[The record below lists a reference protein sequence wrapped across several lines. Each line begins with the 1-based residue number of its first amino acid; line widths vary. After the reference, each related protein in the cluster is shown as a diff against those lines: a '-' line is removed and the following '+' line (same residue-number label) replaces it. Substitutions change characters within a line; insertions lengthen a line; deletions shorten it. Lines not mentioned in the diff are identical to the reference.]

1 MIILLPKAL
10 GPEHCDPG
18 PHEGQYPYPTQ
29 QVELGLQSLGV
40 YQCKV
45 LCDWN
50 LERKNCSDSCVL
62 GAQRPNSRVE
72 MTCFDL
78 VHRRLGRFHC

>member
-10 GPEHCDPG
+10 GHEHCDPG

-50 LERKNCSDSCVL
+50 LKKEEL
-62 GAQRPNSRVE
+62 
-72 MTCFDL
+72 
-78 VHRRLGRFHC
+78 H